1 MPTLSAEK
9 RFTQSRLS
17 QTILASWIMQ
27 ILFVSSEKVK
37 SIKVVR
43 NDCIGPSHRDFYSEK
58 NCTYEDYVLSLRRTD
73 AIRTRFVPAT
83 HDGPCATALPTF
95 GTVSPSHQR
104 RWEML
109 PGCPTP
115 RPVLHRGG
123 LSVGPPPTENVDHV
137 APGQEKKER
146 LHWTERSE
154 RFWLT
159 TSVSMFLAARIFWPP
174 DFLSTKHGRCVKKP
188 LPENWAGP
196 HLMITPQS
204 SLRVKPSLRRP
215 RRFPLRWMPVWHLQ
229 SVTR

>member
-137 APGQEKKER
+137 TPGQEKKKSDCTGQKG
-146 LHWTERSE
+146 LSG
-154 RFWLT
+154 FDSQLP
-159 TSVSMFLAARIFWPP
+159 SPCFLQHAFFGRPIFCPQNTAGASKN
-174 DFLSTKHGRCVKKP
+174 LSRKT
-188 LPENWAGP
+188 GP
-196 HLMITPQS
+196 GPI
-204 SLRVKPSLRRP
+204 
-215 RRFPLRWMPVWHLQ
+215 
-229 SVTR
+229 